1 MDVNSIENGLVSLNN
16 TPQKINKKSDTSVV
30 HNDKEDS
37 FSLYIKDYN
46 KKRDELSS
54 SLQAFNEGIA
64 ITKIAIRGL
73 EKEQNSLRDIE
84 ISLSLNN
91 EYNDKNNIKKSILE
105 ELQNF
110 KEIAYDTKYKR
121 EKLIAVD
128 DFEENLRIEIFT
140 KESYFS
146 IEKPNTPII
155 ASLVTQNINKSDL
168 NNQTSLDKLI
178 LSVEKAINEL
188 KNIESQFD
196 ELHNNLVQSAKKSI
210 QDQVNLSNQNKRKK
224 SIDFTEE
231 VNNFSKDKV
240 KANSGYLV
248 TSQANIVQDQSVDLL
263 S

>member
-16 TPQKINKKSDTSVV
+16 APQKINKKSDTSVV

-128 DFEENLRIEIFT
+128 DFEENLRIEI
-140 KESYFS
+140 
-146 IEKPNTPII
+146 
-155 ASLVTQNINKSDL
+155 L
-168 NNQTSLDKLI
+168 
-178 LSVEKAINEL
+178 L
-188 KNIESQFD
+188 KNLIFQ
-196 ELHNNLVQSAKKSI
+196 
-210 QDQVNLSNQNKRKK
+210 
-224 SIDFTEE
+224 
-231 VNNFSKDKV
+231 
-240 KANSGYLV
+240 
-248 TSQANIVQDQSVDLL
+248 
-263 S
+263 

>member
-168 NNQTSLDKLI
+168 NNQASLDKLI

>member
-1 MDVNSIENGLVSLNN
+1 M
-16 TPQKINKKSDTSVV
+16 
-30 HNDKEDS
+30 
-37 FSLYIKDYN
+37 
-46 KKRDELSS
+46 
-54 SLQAFNEGIA
+54 
-64 ITKIAIRGL
+64 
-73 EKEQNSLRDIE
+73 
-84 ISLSLNN
+84 
-91 EYNDKNNIKKSILE
+91 
-105 ELQNF
+105 QNF

-224 SIDFTEE
+224 ALTLQKKLIIFQKTKLKQTLD
-231 VNNFSKDKV
+231 
-240 KANSGYLV
+240 
-248 TSQANIVQDQSVDLL
+248 I
-263 S
+263 

>member
-168 NNQTSLDKLI
+168 NNQARLDKLI

-224 SIDFTEE
+224 ALTLQKKLIIFQKTKLKQTLD
-231 VNNFSKDKV
+231 
-240 KANSGYLV
+240 
-248 TSQANIVQDQSVDLL
+248 I
-263 S
+263 